1 MRLLEIILEA
11 GEPANPGRRGF
22 LKRAA
27 AQILSTQLPAQSL
40 TGLATQL
47 AQKTVDPVAAAWTRL
62 LAAGLAAHTEV
73 YMGLDE
79 YFVDSQGRPL
89 PISLENL
96 PKDDFKEFLD
106 YVSNKGYEHSITFPT
121 LWLREYDKKFMDN
134 SVDITTGVS
143 NKGIK
148 YLRVSEGAVVFEHN
162 GQMHTVY
169 SPDILNYEEM
179 LLPGL
184 EEYPGDLLDFG
195 DQQDVETLVDLVAF
209 GPESVPDS
217 WYEDLMRNLDAGQR
231 EDYEDNE
238 IYMAAQDILRQRHR
252 ARSRAPGTPT
262 AVRPGSGFVATQIL
276 RAVQRVIDE
285 VINDVLDNQE
295 IQSKPNPATDR
306 PQSLPAPAAEPDIIK
321 QVLQA
326 AAEELGRELSDQE
339 KEYVI
344 AKVKNESS

>member
-11 GEPANPGRRGF
+11 DEPANPDRRGF

-62 LAAGLAAHTEV
+62 LAAGLAAHND
-73 YMGLDE
+73 MGADE
-79 YFVDSQGRPL
+79 YFIDSRGQPVPVD
-89 PISLENL
+89 LENL
-96 PKDDFKEFLD
+96 PKDDFKNFLD
-106 YVSNKGYEHSITFPT
+106 HVSGKSTEHSITFPT
-121 LWLREYDKKFMDN
+121 LWLRKYDKKFMSN
-134 SVDITTGVS
+134 SMDITSGVS

-148 YLRVSEGAVVFEHN
+148 YLSMSEAVVFEHN
-162 GQMHTVY
+162 GQVHTVY
-169 SPDILNYEEM
+169 LSDILDYEDM
-179 LLPGL
+179 LLPDL
-184 EEYPGDLLDFG
+184 EEYPGDLLDFE
-195 DQQDVETLVDLVAF
+195 DQQDVKTLVDLVAF
-209 GPESVPDS
+209 GPDSVPDS

-285 VINDVLDNQE
+285 VIDDVLDSRDAE
-295 IQSKPNPATDR
+295 PPPT
-306 PQSLPAPAAEPDIIK
+306 PTGLPAPTAESDIID

-339 KEYVI
+339 KEYI
-344 AKVKNESS
+344 TTKVKNEST